1 MRVIF
6 TSTSGQGHFQRLIPF
21 IRACQERGDDVLAVV
36 PAKLA
41 AAVEPLTIEFRLSD
55 EPDSAAAASLWTQ
68 FASLP
73 RPEASALVEG
83 DWFAGL
89 CLTATL
95 PSVESAVREWRPD
108 VILRESCEYAG
119 AVVADSYGARHA
131 TVGISTARAELSVLR
146 EYSGPVLDE
155 ISAGLASRVED
166 APYLTHF
173 PASLDPSPFPLT
185 RRYREHDLHE
195 ARPLESWWKDMT
207 PPLIYVTLG
216 TVVTSMPYGKD
227 VLRMVLDA
235 LSNVDARIL
244 VTTGPSLS
252 PDQLGDVASNVHVE
266 PWVNHDNAAAAASLV
281 ICHGGSGTVFGTL
294 AAGVPLVIVPF
305 FADQSTNAA
314 LVEAAGAGIALISG
328 MGSAEENV
336 RAAKESME
344 YLRRAVTTILE
355 TPNFRES
362 AQSIARELSDADM
375 PSTVCDRLSALM

>member
-1 MRVIF
+1 
-6 TSTSGQGHFQRLIPF
+6 
-21 IRACQERGDDVLAVV
+21 
-36 PAKLA
+36 
-41 AAVEPLTIEFRLSD
+41 
-55 EPDSAAAASLWTQ
+55 
-68 FASLP
+68 
-73 RPEASALVEG
+73 
-83 DWFAGL
+83 
-89 CLTATL
+89 
-95 PSVESAVREWRPD
+95 
-108 VILRESCEYAG
+108 
-119 AVVADSYGARHA
+119 
-131 TVGISTARAELSVLR
+131 VLR

-227 VLRMVLDA
+227 VLRMILDA

-314 LVEAAGAGIALISG
+314 LVEGAGAGIALISG

-362 AQSIARELSDADM
+362 AQSIARELSDADT